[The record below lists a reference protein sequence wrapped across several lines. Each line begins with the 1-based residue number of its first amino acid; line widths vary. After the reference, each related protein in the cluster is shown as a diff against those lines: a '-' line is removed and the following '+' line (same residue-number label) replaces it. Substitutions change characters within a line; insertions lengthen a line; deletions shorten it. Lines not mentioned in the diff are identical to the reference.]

1 MKGKGDRKDT
11 LSQIPLILLVAGV
24 TAAIGYGL
32 ILKRQNAEHPVAEG
46 EHGAAHGAEPEEE
59 EEEEEPKTIKDVQV
73 VFGICVVLVAVT
85 IFFEARPVPLLRLAN
100 APSSS
105 FAPLP
110 PAEAQTSR
118 GAHGSAPHARSDLG
132 ALW

>member
-46 EHGAAHGAEPEEE
+46 EHGAAHEAEPE

>member
-11 LSQIPLILLVAGV
+11 LSQIPRILLAAGV

-32 ILKRQNAEHPVAEG
+32 ILKRQNAEHKVAEG
-46 EHGAAHGAEPEEE
+46 EHGAAHEAEPE

-85 IFFEARPVPLLRLAN
+85 IFFEARPVPPLRLAN

-118 GAHGSAPHARSDLG
+118 GAHDSAPHARCDLG